1 MIEFAA
7 REHFIKI
14 CGVTTAHDARAVA
27 ELGASSVGLILSDS
41 KRRVSIDTAANI
53 ADEIR
58 GTALST
64 GVVRNETSEYII
76 HAVTATRVD
85 AVQVH
90 GALSG
95 ELLRELRQHP
105 VAIIKALNVADV
117 EFFDFDESSVDAVLI
132 DGPSP
137 GSGEVHSWQAM
148 ETRSFCVPV
157 IAAGGLTA
165 DNVAEVILNLRPW
178 GVDVATGVE
187 ASPGVKDLTRVS
199 NFIRTARHA
208 FSERGL
214 Q

>member
-14 CGVTTAHDARAVA
+14 CGVTTVQDARAIA
-27 ELGASSVGLILSDS
+27 DLGASSVGLILSDS
-41 KRRVSIDTAANI
+41 KRRVSIGTAASI

-64 GVVRNETSEYII
+64 GVVRNEASEFVID
-76 HAVTATRVD
+76 AVTATRVD

-90 GALSG
+90 GPLRDD
-95 ELLRELRQHP
+95 LLRELRQLP
-105 VAIIKALNVADV
+105 VLIIKALGIADV

-137 GSGEVHSWQAM
+137 GSGELHSWQAM
-148 ETRSFCVPV
+148 EARNFCVPV

-165 DNVAEVILNLRPW
+165 DNVAEVILSLRPW

-199 NFIRTARHA
+199 DFIRTARQA
-208 FSERGL
+208 FSERGM